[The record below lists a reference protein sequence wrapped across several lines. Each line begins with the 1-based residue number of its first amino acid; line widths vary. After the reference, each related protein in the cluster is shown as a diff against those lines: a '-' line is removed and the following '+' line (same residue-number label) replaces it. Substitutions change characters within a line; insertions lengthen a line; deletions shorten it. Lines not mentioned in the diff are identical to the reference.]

1 MFLRWQ
7 YAHAMNKILLIEDSM
22 MISRALSANI
32 RKELNVEVDSAY
44 TLADAKARLASN
56 HDYFA
61 ALVDLTL
68 PDAPDGEALDEVLQ
82 WHIPAIVMTASF
94 SEEKR
99 DELLERGLVDYI
111 IKDSKTSFNYV
122 VSLLRRLYLNQF
134 ISVLVVEDSFTG
146 MQFVTRQLRRW
157 LLTVH
162 EAADGAEALAILN
175 KHPEIKMILADYHMP
190 VMNGMELVKAL
201 REKKDKEELA
211 IIGISAI
218 NEKSLSARFIKYG
231 ANDFLTKPFAPEELQ
246 CRINHNLETL
256 ELLAKLR
263 ETTYRDYL
271 TQLFNRRYLFEKAEK
286 QFRAAKSAGHPITM
300 GVMDIDH
307 FKRINDAHGHHAG
320 DTVLRTIS
328 ELFSEH
334 FPDCITF
341 RLGGEEFGVIMLNI
355 PFEVALTRIEQFH
368 QELKDTPMDLG
379 HPVYV
384 TASFGVTDELADQL
398 DEMLQAADRLLY
410 QAKQQGRDRICT
422 NN

>member
-1 MFLRWQ
+1 
-7 YAHAMNKILLIEDSM
+7 MNKILLIEDSM
-22 MISRALSANI
+22 MISRALSASI

-44 TLADAKARLASN
+44 TLADAKAKLAES
-56 HDYFA
+56 HEYFA

-175 KHPEIKMILADYHMP
+175 KHPEIRMILADYHMP

-286 QFRAAKSAGHPITM
+286 QFRVAKSAGYPITM

-328 ELFSEH
+328 ALFSEH

-341 RLGGEEFGVIMLNI
+341 RLGGEEFGLIMLNI
-355 PFEVALTRIEQFH
+355 PFEVALTRIEQF
-368 QELKDTPMDLG
+368 QQDLKDTPMDLG

-384 TASFGVTDELADQL
+384 TASFGVTDELTDQL

>member
-1 MFLRWQ
+1 
-7 YAHAMNKILLIEDSM
+7 MNKILLIEDSM

-68 PDAPDGEALDEVLQ
+68 PDAPDGEALDEVLK
-82 WHIPAIVMTASF
+82 WNIPAIVMTASF
-94 SEEKR
+94 SEDKR

-111 IKDSKTSFNYV
+111 IKDSKTSFTYV

-134 ISVLVVEDSFTG
+134 ISILVVEDSFTG
-146 MQFVTRQLRRW
+146 MQFVSRQLKRC
-157 LLTVH
+157 LLNVY
-162 EAADGAEALAILN
+162 EAADGLEALSIIN
-175 KHPEIKMILADYHMP
+175 QHPEIKLVLADYHMP
-190 VMNGMELVKAL
+190 KMNGMELVKAL

-211 IIGISAI
+211 IIGISAM

-263 ETTYRDYL
+263 ESTYRDYL
-271 TQLFNRRYLFEKAEK
+271 TQLFNRRYLFDKIEKK
-286 QFRAAKSAGHPITM
+286 FRLAKSAGHQITLCT
-300 GVMDIDH
+300 MDIDH
-307 FKRINDAHGHHAG
+307 FKRINDVHGHNGG
-320 DTVLRTIS
+320 DTVLRAIS
-328 ELFSEH
+328 ALFQNH
-334 FPDCITF
+334 FPDGITF
-341 RLGGEEFGVIMLNI
+341 RLGGEEFGLILFNM
-355 PFEVALTRIEQFH
+355 PFEVALTRIEHFRH
-368 QELKDTPMDLG
+368 DLKDTPMDLG
-379 HPVYV
+379 HPVYI
-384 TASFGVTDELADQL
+384 TASFGVTDDITDQL

-410 QAKQQGRDRICT
+410 QAKNQGRDRICA

>member
-1 MFLRWQ
+1 
-7 YAHAMNKILLIEDSM
+7 MNKILLIEDSM
-22 MISRALSANI
+22 MVSRALSANI

-300 GVMDIDH
+300 CVMDIDH

-328 ELFSEH
+328 ALFSEH

-341 RLGGEEFGVIMLNI
+341 RLGGEEFGLIMLNI
-355 PFEVALTRIEQFH
+355 PFEVALTRIEQF
-368 QELKDTPMDLG
+368 QQDLKDTPMDLG

>member
-1 MFLRWQ
+1 
-7 YAHAMNKILLIEDSM
+7 MNKILLIEDSQ
-22 MISRALSANI
+22 MISRALSTNI
-32 RKELNVEVDSAY
+32 SKELDVEVDSAY
-44 TLADAKARLASN
+44 TLAEAKARLATN

-99 DELLERGLVDYI
+99 EELLERGLVDYI

-146 MQFVTRQLRRW
+146 MQFVTRQMKRW
-157 LLTVH
+157 LLNVY
-162 EAADGAEALAILN
+162 EAADGVEALSILN
-175 KHPEIKMILADYHMP
+175 QHPEIRLVLADYHMP

-201 REKKDKEELA
+201 REKRDKEDLA

-263 ETTYRDYL
+263 EMTYRDYL
-271 TQLFNRRYLFEKAEK
+271 TQLFNRRYLFEKVDK
-286 QFRAAKSAGHPITM
+286 QFRAARSAGQPITLC
-300 GVMDIDH
+300 VLDIDH
-307 FKRINDAHGHHAG
+307 FKRINDSYGHHSG
-320 DTVLRTIS
+320 DKVLQTVS
-328 ELFSEH
+328 ALFTAH
-334 FPDCITF
+334 FPDCTAF
-341 RLGGEEFGVIMLNI
+341 RLGGEEFGIFAFNIQFEIMLS
-355 PFEVALTRIEQFH
+355 RIEQFRTD
-368 QELKDTPMDLG
+368 LKDTPMDLG
-379 HPVYV
+379 HPVYI
-384 TASFGVTDELADQL
+384 TASFGVTDELADRL

-410 QAKQQGRDRICT
+410 LAKQQGRDQICA
-422 NN
+422 NNE

>member
-1 MFLRWQ
+1 
-7 YAHAMNKILLIEDSM
+7 MNKILLIEDSM

-175 KHPEIKMILADYHMP
+175 KHPEIRMILADYHMP

-286 QFRAAKSAGHPITM
+286 QFRVAKSAGYPITM

-328 ELFSEH
+328 ALFSEH

-341 RLGGEEFGVIMLNI
+341 RLGGEEFGLIMLNI
-355 PFEVALTRIEQFH
+355 PFEVALTRIEQF
-368 QELKDTPMDLG
+368 QQDLKDTPMDLG

-384 TASFGVTDELADQL
+384 TASFGVTDELTDQL

>member
-1 MFLRWQ
+1 MIFWRL
-7 YAHAMNKILLIEDSM
+7 YAIIYA
-22 MISRALSANI
+22 
-32 RKELNVEVDSAY
+32 
-44 TLADAKARLASN
+44 
-56 HDYFA
+56 
-61 ALVDLTL
+61 VDLTL

-300 GVMDIDH
+300 CVMDIDH

-328 ELFSEH
+328 ALFSEH

-341 RLGGEEFGVIMLNI
+341 RLGGEEFGLIMLNI
-355 PFEVALTRIEQFH
+355 PFEVALTRIEQFR
-368 QELKDTPMDLG
+368 QDLKDTPMDLG

-384 TASFGVTDELADQL
+384 TASFGVTDELTDQL

>member
-1 MFLRWQ
+1 
-7 YAHAMNKILLIEDSM
+7 MNKILLIEDSM

-146 MQFVTRQLRRW
+146 MQFVTKQLRRW

-175 KHPEIKMILADYHMP
+175 KHPEIRMILADYHMP

-328 ELFSEH
+328 ALFSEH

-341 RLGGEEFGVIMLNI
+341 RLGGEEFGLIMLNI
-355 PFEVALTRIEQFH
+355 PFEVALTRIEQFR
-368 QELKDTPMDLG
+368 QDLKDTPMDLG
-379 HPVYV
+379 HPVYI
-384 TASFGVTDELADQL
+384 TASFGVTDELTEQL
-398 DEMLQAADRLLY
+398 EEMLQAADRLLY
-410 QAKQQGRDRICT
+410 LAKQQGRDQICT
-422 NN
+422 NCE

>member
-1 MFLRWQ
+1 
-7 YAHAMNKILLIEDSM
+7 MNKILLIEDSM
-22 MISRALSANI
+22 MVSRALSANI

-44 TLADAKARLASN
+44 TLADAKAKLAES
-56 HDYFA
+56 HEYFA

-146 MQFVTRQLRRW
+146 MQFVTKQLRRW

-175 KHPEIKMILADYHMP
+175 KHPEIRMILADYHMP

-328 ELFSEH
+328 ALFSEH

-341 RLGGEEFGVIMLNI
+341 RLGGEEFGLIMLNI
-355 PFEVALTRIEQFH
+355 PFEVALTRIEQF
-368 QELKDTPMDLG
+368 QQDLKDTPMDLG

-384 TASFGVTDELADQL
+384 TASFGVTDELTDQL

>member
-1 MFLRWQ
+1 
-7 YAHAMNKILLIEDSM
+7 M

-146 MQFVTRQLRRW
+146 MQFVTKQLRRW

-162 EAADGAEALAILN
+162 EAADRAEALAILN
-175 KHPEIKMILADYHMP
+175 KHPEIRMILADYHMP

-231 ANDFLTKPFAPEELQ
+231 ANDFLTKPFSPEELQ

-286 QFRAAKSAGHPITM
+286 QFRAAKSAGHPVTM
-300 GVMDIDH
+300 SVMDIDH
-307 FKRINDAHGHHAG
+307 FKRINDAYGHHAG

-328 ELFSEH
+328 ALFREH

-341 RLGGEEFGVIMLNI
+341 RLGGEEFGLIMLNI
-355 PFEVALTRIEQFH
+355 PFEVALTRIEQF
-368 QELKDTPMDLG
+368 QQDLKDTPMDLG

>member
-1 MFLRWQ
+1 
-7 YAHAMNKILLIEDSM
+7 MNKILLIEDSM

-111 IKDSKTSFNYV
+111 IKDSKTSFNYI

-175 KHPEIKMILADYHMP
+175 KHPEIRMILADYHMP

-286 QFRAAKSAGHPITM
+286 QFRAAKSAGYPITM

-328 ELFSEH
+328 ALFSEH

-341 RLGGEEFGVIMLNI
+341 RLGGEEFGLIMLNI
-355 PFEVALTRIEQFH
+355 PFEVALTRIEQFQ

-384 TASFGVTDELADQL
+384 TASFGVTDELTDQL

>member
-1 MFLRWQ
+1 
-7 YAHAMNKILLIEDSM
+7 MNKILLIEDSM

-68 PDAPDGEALDEVLQ
+68 PDAPDGEALDKVLQ

-146 MQFVTRQLRRW
+146 MQFVTKQLRRW

-175 KHPEIKMILADYHMP
+175 KHPEIRMILADYHMP

-328 ELFSEH
+328 ALFSEH

-341 RLGGEEFGVIMLNI
+341 RLGGEEFGLIMLNI
-355 PFEVALTRIEQFH
+355 PFEVALTRIEQFR
-368 QELKDTPMDLG
+368 QDLKDTPMDLG

-384 TASFGVTDELADQL
+384 TASFGVTDELTDQL

>member
-1 MFLRWQ
+1 
-7 YAHAMNKILLIEDSM
+7 MNKILLIEDSM

-146 MQFVTRQLRRW
+146 MQFVTKQLRRW

-175 KHPEIKMILADYHMP
+175 KHPEIRMILADYHMP
-190 VMNGMELVKAL
+190 VMNGMELVK
-201 REKKDKEELA
+201 E
-211 IIGISAI
+211 IG
-218 NEKSLSARFIKYG
+218 
-231 ANDFLTKPFAPEELQ
+231 
-246 CRINHNLETL
+246 
-256 ELLAKLR
+256 
-263 ETTYRDYL
+263 
-271 TQLFNRRYLFEKAEK
+271 
-286 QFRAAKSAGHPITM
+286 RAH
-300 GVMDIDH
+300 V
-307 FKRINDAHGHHAG
+307 
-320 DTVLRTIS
+320 
-328 ELFSEH
+328 
-334 FPDCITF
+334 
-341 RLGGEEFGVIMLNI
+341 
-355 PFEVALTRIEQFH
+355 
-368 QELKDTPMDLG
+368 
-379 HPVYV
+379 
-384 TASFGVTDELADQL
+384 
-398 DEMLQAADRLLY
+398 
-410 QAKQQGRDRICT
+410 
-422 NN
+422 

>member
-1 MFLRWQ
+1 
-7 YAHAMNKILLIEDSM
+7 MNKILLIEDSM

-146 MQFVTRQLRRW
+146 MQFVTKQLRRW

-175 KHPEIKMILADYHMP
+175 KHPEIRMILADYHMP

-328 ELFSEH
+328 ALFSEH

-341 RLGGEEFGVIMLNI
+341 RLGGEEFGLIMLNI
-355 PFEVALTRIEQFH
+355 PFEVALTRIEQFR
-368 QELKDTPMDLG
+368 QDLKDTPMDLG
-379 HPVYV
+379 HPIYV

>member
-1 MFLRWQ
+1 
-7 YAHAMNKILLIEDSM
+7 MNKILLIEDSM

-162 EAADGAEALAILN
+162 EAADGAEALVILN

-286 QFRAAKSAGHPITM
+286 QFRTAKSAGHPITM
-300 GVMDIDH
+300 SVMDIDH

-328 ELFSEH
+328 ALFSEH

-341 RLGGEEFGVIMLNI
+341 RLGGEEFGLIMLNI
-355 PFEVALTRIEQFH
+355 PFEVALTRIEQF
-368 QELKDTPMDLG
+368 QQDLKDTPMDLG

>member
-1 MFLRWQ
+1 
-7 YAHAMNKILLIEDSM
+7 MNKILLIEDSM

-175 KHPEIKMILADYHMP
+175 KHPEIRMILADYHMP

-328 ELFSEH
+328 ALFSEH

-341 RLGGEEFGVIMLNI
+341 RLGGEEFLVILPETDQAGTKVIAERIHNFVQNDVMTIADNGSNI
-355 PFEVALTRIEQFH
+355 KFTVSLGTATLLDPQDSFDSLSSCADKALYEAKSR
-368 QELKDTPMDLG
+368 G
-379 HPVYV
+379 RNCVV
-384 TASFGVTDELADQL
+384 TT
-398 DEMLQAADRLLY
+398 
-410 QAKQQGRDRICT
+410 
-422 NN
+422 

>member
-1 MFLRWQ
+1 
-7 YAHAMNKILLIEDSM
+7 MNKILLIEDSM

-68 PDAPDGEALDEVLQ
+68 PDAPDGEALDEVLK
-82 WHIPAIVMTASF
+82 WNIPAIVMTASF
-94 SEEKR
+94 SEDKR

-111 IKDSKTSFNYV
+111 IKDSKTSFTYV

-134 ISVLVVEDSFTG
+134 ISILVVEDSFTG
-146 MQFVTRQLRRW
+146 MQFVSRQLKRC
-157 LLTVH
+157 LLNVY
-162 EAADGAEALAILN
+162 EAADGLEALSIIN
-175 KHPEIKMILADYHMP
+175 QHPEIKLVLADYHMP
-190 VMNGMELVKAL
+190 KMNGMELVKAL

-211 IIGISAI
+211 IIGISAM

-328 ELFSEH
+328 ALFSEH

-341 RLGGEEFGVIMLNI
+341 RLGGEEFGLIMLNI
-355 PFEVALTRIEQFH
+355 PFEVALTRIEQFR
-368 QELKDTPMDLG
+368 QDLKDTPMDLG

-384 TASFGVTDELADQL
+384 TASFGVTDELTDQL

>member
-1 MFLRWQ
+1 
-7 YAHAMNKILLIEDSM
+7 MNKILLIEDSM

-146 MQFVTRQLRRW
+146 MQFVTKQLRRW

-300 GVMDIDH
+300 CVMDIDH

-328 ELFSEH
+328 ALFSEH

-341 RLGGEEFGVIMLNI
+341 RLGGEEFGLIMLNI
-355 PFEVALTRIEQFH
+355 PFEVALTRIEQF
-368 QELKDTPMDLG
+368 QQDLKDTPMDLG

>member
-1 MFLRWQ
+1 
-7 YAHAMNKILLIEDSM
+7 MNKILLIEDSM

-44 TLADAKARLASN
+44 TLADAKARLESN

-146 MQFVTRQLRRW
+146 MQFVTKQLRRW

-175 KHPEIKMILADYHMP
+175 KHPEIRMILADYHMP
-190 VMNGMELVKAL
+190 VMNGMELVKTL

-328 ELFSEH
+328 ALFSEH

-341 RLGGEEFGVIMLNI
+341 RLGGEEFGLIMLNI
-355 PFEVALTRIEQFH
+355 PFEVALTRIEQFR
-368 QELKDTPMDLG
+368 QDLKDTPMDLG

>member
-1 MFLRWQ
+1 
-7 YAHAMNKILLIEDSM
+7 MNKILLIEDSQ
-22 MISRALSANI
+22 MISRALSSNI
-32 RKELNVEVDSAY
+32 SKELDVEVDTAY
-44 TLADAKARLASN
+44 TLAEAKARLAAN

-111 IKDSKTSFNYV
+111 IKDSKTSFNYI

-162 EAADGAEALAILN
+162 EAADGAEALSILN
-175 KHPEIKMILADYHMP
+175 KHPEIKMVLADYHMP

-263 ETTYRDYL
+263 DTTYRDYL

-300 GVMDIDH
+300 CVMDIDH
-307 FKRINDAHGHHAG
+307 FKRINDSHGHHAG

-328 ELFSEH
+328 ALFHEH

-341 RLGGEEFGVIMLNI
+341 RLGGEEFGLITLNI
-355 PFEVALTRIEQFH
+355 PFEVTLSRIEQF
-368 QELKDTPMDLG
+368 QQDLKDTPMDLG

-384 TASFGVTDELADQL
+384 TASFGVTDELTDQL

-422 NN
+422 NS

>member
-1 MFLRWQ
+1 
-7 YAHAMNKILLIEDSM
+7 MNKILLIEDSM

-146 MQFVTRQLRRW
+146 MQFVTKQLRRW

-175 KHPEIKMILADYHMP
+175 KHPEIRMILADYHMP

-328 ELFSEH
+328 ALFSEH

-341 RLGGEEFGVIMLNI
+341 RLGGEEFGLIMLNI
-355 PFEVALTRIEQFH
+355 PFEVALTRIEQF
-368 QELKDTPMDLG
+368 QQDLKDTPMNLG

>member
-1 MFLRWQ
+1 
-7 YAHAMNKILLIEDSM
+7 MNKILLIEDSM
-22 MISRALSANI
+22 MISRALSASI

-44 TLADAKARLASN
+44 TLADAKAKLAES
-56 HDYFA
+56 HEYFA

-175 KHPEIKMILADYHMP
+175 KHPEIRMILADYHMP

-286 QFRAAKSAGHPITM
+286 QFRAAKSAGYPITM

-328 ELFSEH
+328 ALFSEH

-341 RLGGEEFGVIMLNI
+341 RLGGEEFGLIMLNI
-355 PFEVALTRIEQFH
+355 PFEVALTRIEQF
-368 QELKDTPMDLG
+368 QQDLKDTPMDLG
-379 HPVYV
+379 HPVYI
-384 TASFGVTDELADQL
+384 TASFGVTDELTDQL

>member
-1 MFLRWQ
+1 MGTAIYIVTQQEIDGFDPFVNGKAIGRLDSE
-7 YAHAMNKILLIEDSM
+7 LLDRMCAAAGVPSLLGF
-22 MISRALSANI
+22 ISQ
-32 RKELNVEVDSAY
+32 D
-44 TLADAKARLASN
+44 
-56 HDYFA
+56 
-61 ALVDLTL
+61 
-68 PDAPDGEALDEVLQ
+68 P
-82 WHIPAIVMTASF
+82 
-94 SEEKR
+94 
-99 DELLERGLVDYI
+99 DELAEFLDDEGV
-111 IKDSKTSFNYV
+111 
-122 VSLLRRLYLNQF
+122 
-134 ISVLVVEDSFTG
+134 
-146 MQFVTRQLRRW
+146 
-157 LLTVH
+157 

-175 KHPEIKMILADYHMP
+175 KHPEIRMILADYHMP

-286 QFRAAKSAGHPITM
+286 QFRVAKSAGYPITM

-328 ELFSEH
+328 ALFSEH

-341 RLGGEEFGVIMLNI
+341 RLGGEEFGLIMLNI
-355 PFEVALTRIEQFH
+355 PFEVALTRIEQF
-368 QELKDTPMDLG
+368 QQDLKDTPMDLG

-384 TASFGVTDELADQL
+384 TASFGVTDELTDQL

>member
-1 MFLRWQ
+1 
-7 YAHAMNKILLIEDSM
+7 MNKILLIEDSM

-146 MQFVTRQLRRW
+146 MQFVTKQLRRW

-175 KHPEIKMILADYHMP
+175 KHPEIRMILADYHMP

-328 ELFSEH
+328 ALFSEH

-341 RLGGEEFGVIMLNI
+341 RLGGEEFGLIMLNI
-355 PFEVALTRIEQFH
+355 PFEVALTRIEQF
-368 QELKDTPMDLG
+368 QQDLKDTPMDLG

>member
-1 MFLRWQ
+1 
-7 YAHAMNKILLIEDSM
+7 MNKILLIEDSQ
-22 MISRALSANI
+22 MISRALSSNI
-32 RKELNVEVDSAY
+32 SKELDVEVDTAY
-44 TLADAKARLASN
+44 TLAEAKARLAAN

-111 IKDSKTSFNYV
+111 IKDSKTSFNYI

-162 EAADGAEALAILN
+162 EAADGAEALSILN
-175 KHPEIKMILADYHMP
+175 KHPEIKMVLADYHMP

-263 ETTYRDYL
+263 DTTYRDYL

-286 QFRAAKSAGHPITM
+286 QFRAAKSAGHSITM
-300 GVMDIDH
+300 CVMDIDH
-307 FKRINDAHGHHAG
+307 FKRINDSHGHHAG

-328 ELFSEH
+328 ALFHEH

-341 RLGGEEFGVIMLNI
+341 RLGGEEFGLITLNI
-355 PFEVALTRIEQFH
+355 PFEVTLSRIEQF
-368 QELKDTPMDLG
+368 QQDLKDTPMDLG

-384 TASFGVTDELADQL
+384 TASFGVTDELTDQL

-422 NN
+422 NS

>member
-1 MFLRWQ
+1 
-7 YAHAMNKILLIEDSM
+7 MNKILLIEDSM

-146 MQFVTRQLRRW
+146 MQFVTKQLRRW

-175 KHPEIKMILADYHMP
+175 KHPEIRMILADYHMP

-328 ELFSEH
+328 ALFSEH

-341 RLGGEEFGVIMLNI
+341 RLGGEEFGLIMLNI
-355 PFEVALTRIEQFH
+355 PFEVALTRIEQFR
-368 QELKDTPMDLG
+368 QDLKDTPMDLG

-384 TASFGVTDELADQL
+384 TASFGVTDELTDQL

>member
-1 MFLRWQ
+1 
-7 YAHAMNKILLIEDSM
+7 MNKILLIEDSM

-82 WHIPAIVMTASF
+82 WRIPAIVMTASF

-175 KHPEIKMILADYHMP
+175 KHPEIRMILADYHMP

-286 QFRAAKSAGHPITM
+286 QFRVAKSAGYPITM

-328 ELFSEH
+328 ALFSEH

-384 TASFGVTDELADQL
+384 TASFGVTDELTDQL

>member
-1 MFLRWQ
+1 
-7 YAHAMNKILLIEDSM
+7 MNKILLIEDSM
-22 MISRALSANI
+22 MVSRALSANI

-146 MQFVTRQLRRW
+146 MQFVTKQLRRW

-175 KHPEIKMILADYHMP
+175 KHPEIRMILADYHMP

-328 ELFSEH
+328 ALFSEH

-341 RLGGEEFGVIMLNI
+341 RLGGEEFGLIMLNI
-355 PFEVALTRIEQFH
+355 PFEVALTRIEQF
-368 QELKDTPMDLG
+368 QQDLKDTPMDLG

>member
-1 MFLRWQ
+1 
-7 YAHAMNKILLIEDSM
+7 MNKILLIEDSM

-300 GVMDIDH
+300 CVMDIDH

-328 ELFSEH
+328 TLFSEH

-355 PFEVALTRIEQFH
+355 PFEVALTRIEQF
-368 QELKDTPMDLG
+368 QQDLKDTPMDLG